1 MKNTSQKY
9 FSVEFIE
16 EGGKTFVIFYDS
28 NGNLIAKS
36 EIPHR
41 DINEAMR
48 VSGEDN

>member
-28 NGNLIAKS
+28 NGNLVAKR

-41 DINEAMR
+41 DMTEAIKLN
-48 VSGEDN
+48 GENN